1 MVKNFYRRIAE
12 PKTFFDPSVKV
23 RSLAFGDKIRE
34 QLISWQDYFLRERG
48 VSGAR
53 LIISSDEGIYGSEY
67 LRGGSKDGKAAPVG
81 AGGMCPL
88 VLSGVRYELGAD
100 GWVNADGRK
109 TDLYAGVEIKAWAI
123 ATVQTQRD
131 TKSMLF
137 IIGKPKDG
145 AHMMLSGYE
154 ISRGRPSAVAAFK
167 VEYESTFEKESY
179 ITCYGSNIFTIHN
192 STLDYYYWNASEGT
206 LERVPI
212 GRDGDN
218 SEFPQC
224 HRVRRGVVSNRKGDV
239 FWISDGE
246 IYGITVGRPT
256 TLIRVAIGADE
267 ETVSIRGDERGLTV
281 YRRNKNTEKMT
292 VARYAEEDG
301 EFRVCSI
308 DNAR

>member
-34 QLISWQDYFLRERG
+34 DLISWQDYFLRERG
-48 VSGAR
+48 VGGAR
-53 LIISSDEGIYGSEY
+53 LVISSDEGIMGSEY
-67 LRGGSKDGKAAPVG
+67 SIGGSKEGREAPTG

-88 VLSGVRYELGAD
+88 VMSGVKYELGKD
-100 GWVNADGRK
+100 GWVNADGRR
-109 TDLYAGVEIKAWAI
+109 TDLYAGVDIKAWAI

-145 AHMMLSGYE
+145 SHMMLSGYE
-154 ISRGRPSAVAAFK
+154 ISRTRPSGTPTFS
-167 VEYESTFEKESY
+167 VEYESTFETESY

-192 STLDYYYWNASEGT
+192 STLDYYYWNVYDGT

-212 GRDGDN
+212 GQDGDN

-224 HRVRRGVVSNRKGDV
+224 HRVHRGVVSNRKGNV
-239 FWISDGE
+239 FWISDGD

-256 TLIRVAIGADE
+256 TLIPIKIGADE
-267 ETVSIRGDERGLTV
+267 EVVSIRGNDRGLTV
-281 YRRNKNTEKMT
+281 YRKNKNTEKLT
-292 VARYAEEDG
+292 VAGYVEEDG
-301 EFRVCSI
+301 EFRLCSI
-308 DNAR
+308 DNAK